1 MKRFFVF
8 SIVTLVLVAGL
19 YQLVSAKA
27 SLNNNPT
34 QKPITA
40 VSQTPAK
47 ALDIQSSQCPLKT
60 CDISQ
65 CPLKASDMSQCPLK
79 VCEKQNS
86 NCSPEQYRKCFP

>member
-1 MKRFFVF
+1 MKRLFVF

-27 SLNNNPT
+27 SFNNNPT

-47 ALDIQSSQCPLKT
+47 VPSIQSAQCPLKV
-60 CDISQ
+60 CDMSQ
-65 CPLKASDMSQCPLK
+65 CPLKAGDMSQCPLK
-79 VCEKQNS
+79 VCDKQNS
-86 NCSPEQYRKCFP
+86 NCPPEQYRKCMP

>member
-1 MKRFFVF
+1 MKRLFVF

-27 SLNNNPT
+27 SFNNNPT

-47 ALDIQSSQCPLKT
+47 VPSIQS
-60 CDISQ
+60 
-65 CPLKASDMSQCPLK
+65 AQCPLK
-79 VCEKQNS
+79 VCDKQNS
-86 NCSPEQYRKCFP
+86 NCPPEQYRKCMP